1 MQALPDDLSNDSNSN
16 GQTFYTCVR
25 PGLYDFSVLTTLD
38 LDLDT
43 DNNNDNNDVND
54 NDNIISC
61 TESCYQVY
69 VNQELVITGPT
80 QVTNFRHHSL
90 FINMD
95 GLGRPYRCEN
105 RPYIS
110 PINEHSKFTFDDRV
124 AKTLSVIQA
133 LSDTAD
139 IFAKGSGQYKAS
151 CYILYDDPLR
161 MNPESNLFAERYAI
175 ALLMY
180 STKEMAEVEL
190 MKHHCDNPQL
200 ECDEEGFIIGIN
212 LGTLQNIC
220 IFLYIIFNSIQIKIQ
235 LNSNKNSTP
244 FNSCIAAGGSLQG
257 RIPTEI
263 SHFTKLGTV
272 RLDSTRLSLI

>member
-1 MQALPDDLSNDSNSN
+1 
-16 GQTFYTCVR
+16 
-25 PGLYDFSVLTTLD
+25 
-38 LDLDT
+38 
-43 DNNNDNNDVND
+43 
-54 NDNIISC
+54 
-61 TESCYQVY
+61 
-69 VNQELVITGPT
+69 
-80 QVTNFRHHSL
+80 
-90 FINMD
+90 
-95 GLGRPYRCEN
+95 
-105 RPYIS
+105 
-110 PINEHSKFTFDDRV
+110 
-124 AKTLSVIQA
+124 
-133 LSDTAD
+133 
-139 IFAKGSGQYKAS
+139 
-151 CYILYDDPLR
+151 

-263 SHFTKLGTV
+263 SHFTKLGTT
-272 RLDSTRLSLI
+272 RLDLTRLSLI